1 MTRARKEKLDMSEG
15 GRLTQPVQG
24 YFVIASPA
32 YGGAERRFLDIF
44 LAMRSAGHR
53 VVFVA
58 PSLLIDKL
66 YADGLLEAGGRSDVV
81 SIPLKKWNPLRFI
94 RQWSRI
100 LRTIP
105 RGCSFHYPMNCLWPL
120 HILRGDRVTM
130 SITNC
135 ISPPAFQLRNRTGLW
150 TRLSMVAAD
159 RVDVL
164 SPAIFKCLSLSE
176 QSAKLSLT
184 PGGTFIGEFP
194 VIKTERRSLV
204 GFLGRFVPFK
214 GIDDWLDILPEL
226 RRSLIERG
234 YPEIGFAMAGY
245 GPLQDHVAQRVDE
258 LRRKGV
264 NIELRTAVAAT
275 EFLPSLAVTVS
286 MQEVTNY
293 PSRVVAE
300 ALISGSGVLVRD
312 TGDSRNFGDLD
323 GLEYCPSTL
332 DPEIVAEKLVRLVDE
347 VMTISGRSDQ
357 ISYNARLHFGAS
369 ATISYFAELFEGADV
384 PQRRKKG

>member
-1 MTRARKEKLDMSEG
+1 MREQKEKLDFPVG
-15 GRLTQPVQG
+15 GHSTQPVQG
-24 YFVIASPA
+24 YFVIVSPS

-58 PSLLIDKL
+58 PSLLLDKL
-66 YADGLLEAGGRSDVV
+66 YADGLLDAGGRSDVL
-81 SIPLKKWNPLRFI
+81 SIPLEKWNPLKFI
-94 RQWSRI
+94 RHWWRI

-164 SPAIFKCLSLSE
+164 SPAIFKYLSWSKP
-176 QSAKLSLT
+176 SAKLSLT

-194 VIKTERRSLV
+194 VIKTQRRPMV

-214 GIDDWLDILPEL
+214 GIDDWLDVLPEL
-226 RRSLIERG
+226 RGSLAKRG
-234 YPEIGFAMAGY
+234 HPEIGFAMAGY

-258 LRRKGV
+258 LCRKGV
-264 NIELRTAVAAT
+264 NIELHTAVAAT

-323 GLEYCPSTL
+323 GLEYCPPTL
-332 DPEIVAEKLVRLVDE
+332 DPEIIAEKLVRLVEE

-357 ISYNARLHFGAS
+357 ISENARLHFGAS
-369 ATISYFAELFEGADV
+369 ATVSYFAALFAGADA
-384 PQRRKKG
+384 PKRRKKG